1 MCVFVVTCC
10 LIVTVVDLLSDGAQ
24 GDGPLND
31 VIVVRYL
38 ATGDTSRQAAQCVSV
53 CDCVSQ
59 CARMSVYLGP
69 GHQLHE
75 GPAIRVSHQLH
86 HQLLARRHLVEAMV
100 PARGAAAGGGRAR
113 RGGGASGR
121 QDWFGSHV

>member
-24 GDGPLND
+24 GDGPLNY

-38 ATGDTSRQAAQCVSV
+38 ATGDTSKQAAQCVSV

-59 CARMSVYLGP
+59 CACMSVYLG
-69 GHQLHE
+69 
-75 GPAIRVSHQLH
+75 
-86 HQLLARRHLVEAMV
+86 
-100 PARGAAAGGGRAR
+100 
-113 RGGGASGR
+113 SG
-121 QDWFGSHV
+121 D